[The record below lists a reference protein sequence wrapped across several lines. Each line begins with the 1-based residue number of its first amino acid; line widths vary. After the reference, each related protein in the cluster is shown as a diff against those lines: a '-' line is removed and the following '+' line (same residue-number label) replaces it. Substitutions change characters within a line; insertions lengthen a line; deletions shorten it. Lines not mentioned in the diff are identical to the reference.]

1 MKKTFEQLGMSREM
15 IDRLK
20 KQGITVPT
28 PIQEQAVPVIMDG
41 QDVMGQAQTG
51 TGKTF
56 AFAVPI
62 LEKIDPSKPHV
73 QALIISPTRELALQI
88 TEETKRLAPEGI
100 HVLPVYG
107 GQDTIK
113 QLHKLE
119 GTVHIIVA
127 TPGRLLDHLRRETV
141 DLTQVEY
148 LVIDEADQMLEAGFY
163 PDVMDILDQTNP
175 DRQSMLF
182 SATLPSS
189 VKKLGREMLR
199 EPRTIHVKPEKET
212 TGHIKQLLYQTTDR
226 AKQDALMTIMHE
238 HRPFLAVIFCRTKR
252 RAKKLNDALL
262 AKGFLS
268 DELHGDLTQAKRQKV
283 MKRFREADIQYLVAT
298 DVAARGLDVEGV
310 THVFNY
316 DIPQD
321 ADSYIHRIGRT
332 GRAGGKGLAITFASP
347 KDKQMLSIIEKQTKQ
362 KLERRTLDTLSPGKR
377 EKE

>member
-15 IDRLK
+15 IHRLK
-20 KQGITVPT
+20 KQGIAVPT

-56 AFAVPI
+56 AFVVPI
-62 LEKIDPSKPHV
+62 LEKMDPSKPHV

-88 TEETKRLAPEGI
+88 TEETKRLAPEGV

-107 GQDTIK
+107 GQDTVK

-141 DLTQVEY
+141 DLNQVDY

-182 SATLPSS
+182 SATLPST

-199 EPRTIHVKPEKET
+199 EPKTIHVKPEKET
-212 TGHIKQLLYQTTDR
+212 IGHIKQLLYQTTDR
-226 AKQDALMTIMHE
+226 AKQDALITIMQE

-262 AKGFLS
+262 AEGFLS

-332 GRAGGKGLAITFASP
+332 GRAGGKGLAITFAAP
-347 KDKQMLSIIEKQTKQ
+347 KDKQMLNIIEKQTKQ
-362 KLERRTLDTLSPGKR
+362 KLERRSLDSLSPGKR